1 MDMRLNILMA
11 AAILFGLVTST
22 FSQSSLEITY
32 SKTTS
37 LVFKYPIVNVD
48 RGSADFIAQRVK
60 GVDNTLQIKATR
72 KGFPETNL
80 TVITADGNLHH
91 FYVHY
96 SEHPGTQTFVID
108 SVCAEVRFA
117 DGLNIGEYKY
127 KTNQILQVSR
137 QGRLE
142 RDAQFKIRLSL
153 NAIYIEGNQV
163 FYDLSIR
170 NNSNVD
176 YDIQSLR
183 FFIRDSKK
191 VKRTAFQER
200 ELTPVFVSN
209 SESAIKGK
217 STLRIVYALEKFTIP
232 DAKTLDIELFEKNG
246 GRNLKL
252 RIKNKA
258 IVNAKNLRK

>member
-1 MDMRLNILMA
+1 MHMRLNILIA
-11 AAILFGLVTST
+11 AAILFGLVNNG
-22 FSQSSLEITY
+22 FSQSLEVTY
-32 SKTTS
+32 LKTTS

-91 FYVHY
+91 FNVLY
-96 SEHPGTQTFVID
+96 SAHPQTQTFVID
-108 SVCAEVRFA
+108 SAAAEVEFA
-117 DGLNIGEYKY
+117 DGLNIKEYQS
-127 KTNQILQVSR
+127 KTDRILKASGK
-137 QGRLE
+137 GRLE
-142 RDAQFKIRLSL
+142 RHAQFKIILSL

-163 FYDLSIR
+163 FYYLSIK

-176 YDIQSLR
+176 YDVQSLR
-183 FFIRDSKK
+183 FFIRDSTKI
-191 VKRTAFQER
+191 KRTASQER
-200 ELTPVFVSN
+200 ELTPVFA
-209 SESAIKGK
+209 SESESRIKGK

-246 GRNLKL
+246 GRNLNL
-252 RIKNKA
+252 RVGNNT
-258 IVNAKNLRK
+258 IVNAENLPK